1 MLVPIPGQLAPM
13 APAPMPTGLTF
24 EGSQQGH
31 TEGQEDGDNQRGGQS
46 HDQYQGQQGNGAG
59 EGNNE
64 GEEDYYSFDYPP
76 VSMPTLCLHFFR
88 VVFVYLLFCQCMLKL
103 TGENILLLASG
114 RTRSVHTVQLRSAT
128 APRW

>member
-31 TEGQEDGDNQRGGQS
+31 SEGHEGGAHQHGGQEHG
-46 HDQYQGQQGNGAG
+46 QYQTQQGQNSG

-76 VSMPTLCLHFFR
+76 VSKH
-88 VVFVYLLFCQCMLKL
+88 VVF
-103 TGENILLLASG
+103 LLAH
-114 RTRSVHTVQLRSAT
+114 VAF
-128 APRW
+128 P